1 MLSENVI
8 ISIGTEFIENENEE
22 VSKQDC
28 ELNAA
33 KRLLE
38 RIKKEYP
45 RLPICI
51 QGDALYATEP
61 FMKLC
66 KEYKWSYLF
75 TKNQEGKKMHRKLS
89 TKFLNWHNTPIKSGQ
104 HK

>member
-38 RIKKEYP
+38 RIKKN
-45 RLPICI
+45 I
-51 QGDALYATEP
+51 QDYQ
-61 FMKLC
+61 FVY
-66 KEYKWSYLF
+66 KE
-75 TKNQEGKKMHRKLS
+75 MHYMQQSHL
-89 TKFLNWHNTPIKSGQ
+89 
-104 HK
+104 

>member
-38 RIKKEYP
+38 RIKKN
-45 RLPICI
+45 I
-51 QGDALYATEP
+51 QD
-61 FMKLC
+61 
-66 KEYKWSYLF
+66 
-75 TKNQEGKKMHRKLS
+75 
-89 TKFLNWHNTPIKSGQ
+89 
-104 HK
+104 

>member
-8 ISIGTEFIENENEE
+8 ISIGTEFIENENENEE

-38 RIKKEYP
+38 MRNLTI
-45 RLPICI
+45 R
-51 QGDALYATEP
+51 
-61 FMKLC
+61 
-66 KEYKWSYLF
+66 
-75 TKNQEGKKMHRKLS
+75 KMDY
-89 TKFLNWHNTPIKSGQ
+89 IE
-104 HK
+104 

>member
-38 RIKKEYP
+38 RIKKNIQDYP
-45 RLPICI
+45 FV
-51 QGDALYATEP
+51 Y
-61 FMKLC
+61 
-66 KEYKWSYLF
+66 KE
-75 TKNQEGKKMHRKLS
+75 MHYMQQNHL
-89 TKFLNWHNTPIKSGQ
+89 
-104 HK
+104 

>member
-38 RIKKEYP
+38 RIKKNIQDYP
-45 RLPICI
+45 FV
-51 QGDALYATEP
+51 Y
-61 FMKLC
+61 
-66 KEYKWSYLF
+66 KE
-75 TKNQEGKKMHRKLS
+75 MHYMQQSHL
-89 TKFLNWHNTPIKSGQ
+89 
-104 HK
+104 

>member
-1 MLSENVI
+1 MFYFKEKHCENCLCVERTDQDSKKRKQYYHKVLEAKIMLSENVI

-38 RIKKEYP
+38 RIKKRISKTTHLYT
-45 RLPICI
+45 RRCI
-51 QGDALYATEP
+51 VCNRAIYEI
-61 FMKLC
+61 M
-66 KEYKWSYLF
+66 
-75 TKNQEGKKMHRKLS
+75 
-89 TKFLNWHNTPIKSGQ
+89 
-104 HK
+104 